1 MNEEQGSE
9 RPERLPLDR
18 VSNQGMVPNSGCL
31 MAMVTGVCL
40 ALIAAAL
47 INAGIEYRSL
57 DFLII
62 MGLAIA
68 VAFSAAVPTIG
79 GK

>member
-18 VSNQGMVPNSGCL
+18 VSNQVVPNSGCL
-31 MAMVTGVCL
+31 ITIVTGVCL